1 MALEIRPATTIDELA
16 DGIRAI
22 GHYFGGWPADLEAAQ
37 RFSRNLPTERMH
49 VAVDDGKVIGGAGAF
64 PFSMTVPGG
73 PIPCAGVTVVG
84 VLPTHRRRG
93 VLEQHDARAAGRRPR
108 AWRADRRPVGLGG
121 GDLPALWLR
130 HGRARHASSSS
141 RAATTSSARRR
152 IRQPACGSSAS
163 TRRRSSCP
171 PIYDRV
177 RLRTPGMYER
187 SGDWWESRVLHD
199 PPDRRE
205 NGAVMNAAIV
215 ELDGTPAA
223 YALYRVISKWEG
235 AANVG
240 HVRVIEAM
248 GDDRAE
254 VELWRFLLGVDW
266 VATFRANHLPIDHP
280 LLHQLVYPRR
290 ALLRVYDTLFI
301 RLVDVGAALSARSY
315 ASAEPLVLEVADAFM
330 PENAGRWRIA
340 DGSAERTEDDAD
352 LELDVNEAASLYL
365 GGFTA
370 SELVR
375 AGTVRELRD
384 GAAARA
390 DALFATPRKPWCPE
404 IF

>member
-1 MALEIRPATTIDELA
+1 M
-16 DGIRAI
+16 
-22 GHYFGGWPADLEAAQ
+22 
-37 RFSRNLPTERMH
+37 
-49 VAVDDGKVIGGAGAF
+49 
-64 PFSMTVPGG
+64 
-73 PIPCAGVTVVG
+73 
-84 VLPTHRRRG
+84 
-93 VLEQHDARAAGRRPR
+93 
-108 AWRADRRPVGLGG
+108 
-121 GDLPALWLR
+121 
-130 HGRARHASSSS
+130 
-141 RAATTSSARRR
+141 
-152 IRQPACGSSAS
+152 
-163 TRRRSSCP
+163 
-171 PIYDRV
+171 
-177 RLRTPGMYER
+177 
-187 SGDWWESRVLHD
+187 LHD

>member
-1 MALEIRPATTIDELA
+1 MALEIRPATTEDELA
-16 DGIRAI
+16 DGIRGI
-22 GHYFGGWPADLEAAQ
+22 GHYFGGWPADLEAAR
-37 RFSRNLPTERMH
+37 RFSKNLPLERMH
-49 VAVDDGKVIGGAGAF
+49 VAADDGKIIGGAGAF
-64 PFSMTVPGG
+64 PFTMTVPGG
-73 PIPCAGVTVVG
+73 QVSCAGVTVVG

-93 VLEQHDARAAGRRPR
+93 VLSSMMRAQL
-108 AWRADRRPVGLGG
+108 ADVRERGEPIA
-121 GDLPALWLR
+121 ALWASEEAIYRRYGYGMAALGTELELARGYHELR
-130 HGRARHASSSS
+130 TPPDQAARLRLVTLDEAKELV
-141 RAATTSSARRR
+141 
-152 IRQPACGSSAS
+152 
-163 TRRRSSCP
+163 P

-187 SGDWWESRVLHD
+187 SPAWWESRMLDD

-205 NGAVMNAAIV
+205 EGAVKNVAMV
-215 ELDGTPAA
+215 ELDGVPAA

-254 VELWRFLLGVDW
+254 VELWRFLLGIDW
-266 VATFRANHLPIDHP
+266 VATFRAHHLPIDHP

-290 ALLRVYDTLFI
+290 ALLRVYDTLFV

-315 ASAEPLVLEVADAFM
+315 APGEPLVLELTDAFL
-330 PENAGRWRIA
+330 PENTGRWRIGEGA
-340 DGSAERTEDDAD
+340 AERTEEEAD
-352 LELDVNEAASLYL
+352 LRLDV
-365 GGFTA
+365 TA
-370 SELVR
+370 SGRVR
-375 AGTVRELRD
+375 SGLVRELRD

>member
-1 MALEIRPATTIDELA
+1 MAVEVRPATTIDELA

-49 VAVDDGKVIGGAGAF
+49 VAVDDGKIIGGAGAF

-93 VLEQHDARAAGRRPR
+93 VLSSMMRTQLDDVRERGEPIA
-108 AWRADRRPVGLGG
+108 
-121 GDLPALWLR
+121 ALWASEEAIYRRYGYGMAALGTELELARGYHELR
-130 HGRARHASSSS
+130 TPPDQ
-141 RAATTSSARRR
+141 ATRLRLVNLDEAKELV
-152 IRQPACGSSAS
+152 
-163 TRRRSSCP
+163 P

-187 SGDWWESRVLHD
+187 SAAWWESRVLDD

-205 NGAVMNAAIV
+205 EGAVKNVAVV
-215 ELDGTPAA
+215 ELDGVPAA

-254 VELWRFLLGVDW
+254 VELWRFLLGIDW
-266 VATFRANHLPIDHP
+266 VGTFRANHLPIDHP

-340 DGSAERTEDDAD
+340 GGSAERTEDEAD

>member
-1 MALEIRPATTIDELA
+1 MAVEIRPATTIDELA

-49 VAVDDGKVIGGAGAF
+49 VAVDDGRIIGGAGAF

-93 VLEQHDARAAGRRPR
+93 VLSSMMRAQLEDVRGRGEPI
-108 AWRADRRPVGLGG
+108 A
-121 GDLPALWLR
+121 ALWASEEAIYRRYGYGMAALGTELELARGYHELR
-130 HGRARHASSSS
+130 TPPAQ
-141 RAATTSSARRR
+141 ATRLRLVTLDEAKELV
-152 IRQPACGSSAS
+152 
-163 TRRRSSCP
+163 P

-187 SGDWWESRVLHD
+187 SPAWWESRMLDD

-205 NGAVMNAAIV
+205 DGAVKNVAVV
-215 ELDGTPAA
+215 ELDGVPAA

-254 VELWRFLLGVDW
+254 VELWRFLLGIDW
-266 VATFRANHLPIDHP
+266 VGTFRANHLPIDHP

-301 RLVDVGAALSARSY
+301 RLVDVGTALSARSY
-315 ASAEPLVLEVADAFM
+315 ASAEPLVLEVGDAFM

-340 DGSAERTEDDAD
+340 DGSAERTEEDAD

-375 AGTVRELRD
+375 AGTVRELRE